1 MCGGHRTRARLL
13 ALVEDRREL
22 LSARPYGRGIATS
35 HALLLLAAAH
45 CCSLL
50 LAIARC
56 CPLLLVAASR
66 CRDRSQGNQSIDLEL
81 RVLKIELVQEV
92 ISRQEP
98 SRLPRSRI
106 QSASNARSVDRCTRL
121 STLKIRICIACR
133 KAAYTAGWR
142 TNLTFLT
149 RVAAPL
155 CI

>member
-1 MCGGHRTRARLL
+1 MLHRSSFLLRFCLRA
-13 ALVEDRREL
+13 
-22 LSARPYGRGIATS
+22 
-35 HALLLLAAAH
+35 LLLAAAH

-92 ISRQEP
+92 IPRQEP

-121 STLKIRICIACR
+121 STLKIWICIACR
-133 KAAYTAGWR
+133 KAAYTAGWTTNR
-142 TNLTFLT
+142 TLTYSRCCT
-149 RVAAPL
+149 VMHMHMK
-155 CI
+155 